1 LFSNATIDDLTRLE
15 VLAKRLVF
23 EHSKVAQLAQ
33 ELNTVD
39 ADAEIKELHSR
50 IKKVYERVNMDASTR
65 C

>member
-1 LFSNATIDDLTRLE
+1 
-15 VLAKRLVF
+15 VLAKRLIF
-23 EHSKVAQLAQ
+23 ERSKVAQLAQ

-50 IKKVYERVNMDASTR
+50 LKKVYERVNMDVSIR